1 MPVRI
6 GTIDAASAILWL
18 KKRPGYAHCSR
29 RMKGGAQ
36 VTGIALAPARGVAV
50 TRSRYGNGDRGQDF
64 ARFERGEI
72 DALIELACGDLH
84 FPRTTR
90 SLFYASDRWVCIS
103 GDIIRMRNRYEKV
116 VKVVIA
122 KRSK

>member
-84 FPRTTR
+84 FREQLVVCSMRPIDG
-90 SLFYASDRWVCIS
+90 YAFQ
-103 GDIIRMRNRYEKV
+103 
-116 VKVVIA
+116 A
-122 KRSK
+122 T

>member
-1 MPVRI
+1 MAEE
-6 GTIDAASAILWL
+6 AAGIRTLQSLDE
-18 KKRPGYAHCSR
+18 R
-29 RMKGGAQ
+29 RGSGHRDC
-36 VTGIALAPARGVAV
+36 ARSSQGSAV

-103 GDIIRMRNRYEKV
+103 GDIIGVCSRYEKV

-122 KRSK
+122 RRSK